1 MTSSSTPEDQGSLS
15 VLLSSRAVAD
25 YLGIPTG
32 TLANWRYQGRGPA
45 FVRIGRHVRYRAEDI
60 ARWIEGSVNYA
71 DDDKAS
77 DGPRLRLHVMP
88 R

>member
-1 MTSSSTPEDQGSLS
+1 MTSSSTPEEQGALS
-15 VLLSSRAVAD
+15 VLLSSRTVAD

-71 DDDKAS
+71 DDDKAG